1 MPYKC
6 SEETLLKAKLYR
18 EKNKEAIAKKD
29 MERYKNMT
37 PEQKARRKETDRKYR
52 LANLEKKKIQEKAWR
67 DANIDHVLARDKA
80 YRERNKKKI
89 NARNKQWGIKNKEY
103 KNQKRKEY
111 EGEQSKNLTDYHI
124 VHKVLNSKKYGFQ
137 HRRKVDEI
145 PSGLIEAKRLQ
156 LLIKRG
162 LKNENSI

>member
-1 MPYKC
+1 MPNEC

-18 EKNKEAIAKKD
+18 EKNKEIINTKD
-29 MERYKNMT
+29 RARYQN
-37 PEQKARRKETDRKYR
+37 RKETLKESNRLYR
-52 LANLEKKKIQEKAWR
+52 LNNLEAVNARIAKWR
-67 DANIDHVLARDKA
+67 EENKEHVLARDKA
-80 YRERNKKKI
+80 YRERNKEKI
-89 NARNKQWGIKNKEY
+89 NARMKKWSKENKEY

-111 EGEQSKNLTDYHI
+111 ENEQSKNLTDYHI

-145 PSGLIEAKRLQ
+145 PKELIEAKRLQ

>member
-1 MPYKC
+1 MVYKC
-6 SEETLLKAKLYR
+6 SEETLEKARLYR
-18 EKNKEAIAKKD
+18 EKNKEVIAKKD
-29 MERYKNMT
+29 RDRYKNMT
-37 PEQKARRKETDRKYR
+37 LEQKARKKETDRKYR
-52 LANLEKKKIQEKAWR
+52 LANREKKKIQEKAWR

-80 YRERNKKKI
+80 YRERNKEKI
-89 NARNKQWGIKNKEY
+89 NTRMRNWSAENKEY

-111 EGEQSKNLTDYHI
+111 EDEQSKKLTDYHI

-145 PSGLIEAKRLQ
+145 PKELIEAKRLQ

-162 LKNENSI
+162 LKNANSI